1 MEYRLRRHDG
11 EYRWILDI
19 GVPRFNQGQSFAGYI
34 GIAVDV
40 TDRKQMEQALSESEE
55 RLRLAAQAGRMFA
68 YSWDAATDLIER
80 SGESAEI
87 LGVKKDHATTGA
99 AVSAMVHPDDKDRV
113 ETALAKLT
121 IENPNLRISYR
132 IVRPDGTI
140 TWLERSSRPYFD
152 QNEKVTR
159 VVGMIMDITERK
171 RAEEAILGVNRKL
184 IEAQERERARIA
196 RELHDDIGQRLA
208 MLAIELGELGDN
220 PAETRNR
227 ASELMDRVVEIS
239 HDMQALS
246 HELHSAKLE
255 YLGVVPAIRSWCREF
270 GERQKTEIDFK
281 DDVSHPVPLEIGL
294 CLFRILQE
302 ALHNAIKYSGV
313 KRIEVEVV
321 ELSNEVHVKI
331 KDSGRGFDIEATKRG
346 SGLGLTS
353 MQERVKL
360 VNGAIN
366 IESKPMA
373 GTTIHITVPL
383 RSEG

>member
-208 MLAIELGELGDN
+208 MLAIELGELG
-220 PAETRNR
+220 R
-227 ASELMDRVVEIS
+227 
-239 HDMQALS
+239 
-246 HELHSAKLE
+246 
-255 YLGVVPAIRSWCREF
+255 
-270 GERQKTEIDFK
+270 
-281 DDVSHPVPLEIGL
+281 
-294 CLFRILQE
+294 
-302 ALHNAIKYSGV
+302 
-313 KRIEVEVV
+313 
-321 ELSNEVHVKI
+321 
-331 KDSGRGFDIEATKRG
+331 
-346 SGLGLTS
+346 
-353 MQERVKL
+353 
-360 VNGAIN
+360 
-366 IESKPMA
+366 
-373 GTTIHITVPL
+373 
-383 RSEG
+383 